1 MKWNSEFALQFRQK
15 LTAVGRAVFERLLK
29 EQGIM
34 SIDQAKIEAEEITKA
49 KAQAEERQKFAVFV
63 IVLLVVLAIVSKDAS
78 PPRPARFALLLIPK
92 RNREHLIGDLDEE
105 YRTVVLPEYGRFW
118 AGFWYWGQTFWA
130 IGPYLW
136 KGLKRVVGWAAVIK
150 LIGG

>member
-1 MKWNSEFALQFRQK
+1 MKWNSEFALQCRQK
-15 LTAVGRAVFERLLK
+15 LTALGRGIFKRLLR

-34 SIDQAKIEAEEITKA
+34 SIEQAKIEAEEVTKA

-63 IVLLVVLAIVSKDAS
+63 IVLLVVLAILSKDAS

-105 YRTVVLPEYGRFW
+105 YRTVVLPE
-118 AGFWYWGQTFWA
+118 
-130 IGPYLW
+130 
-136 KGLKRVVGWAAVIK
+136 
-150 LIGG
+150 